1 MLTVYGRKLGAV
13 AYYLNVCYG
22 VNRMIH
28 VFVLLFG
35 QRTNLCKWTSIT
47 AAFCSISVLSISI
60 GIERAPKTYVTQP
73 IYT

>member
-35 QRTNLCKWTSIT
+35 QRTNLCKWTSNT
-47 AAFCSISVLSISI
+47 AAF
-60 GIERAPKTYVTQP
+60 
-73 IYT
+73 